1 MSSRFTGHVHSVFTN
16 SLNVKVGEKLINLN
30 ADEEQLSSYGI
41 SVPEASLHPVILGCK
56 ADDLVTYKDQ
66 RLLFYG
72 RLHETIIAL
81 PSLDF
86 VDLRI
91 PKGPATHI
99 SYLPVLEKLNMLKF
113 EKNVGLP
120 LNPKMKKM
128 VRFMETSE
136 LNDLA
141 AIEEVIRFLVGRGKG
156 LTPSGD
162 DFLMGFTMVLMS
174 VEKGKLWTQQLNRL
188 IDHQSTDISIAYYKA
203 LFEGYVSLPF
213 VELLRSIH
221 EENLHDMDLSIQ
233 KIIKLGHTSGYDT
246 LYGIYTGG
254 LWVKNQIIKGD
265 HYGY

>member
-1 MSSRFTGHVHSVFTN
+1 MSSRFTGHVHSVFSN
-16 SLNVKVGEKLINLN
+16 SLNVKVGDKLINLSAN
-30 ADEEQLSSYGI
+30 EAQLSSFGVSI
-41 SVPEASLHPVILGCK
+41 PEASLHPVIQYSK
-56 ADDLVTYKDQ
+56 ADDLVTYKEQ
-66 RLLFYG
+66 RLMFYG
-72 RLHETIIAL
+72 RHHEIAIAL
-81 PSLDF
+81 PSLTF

-91 PKGPATHI
+91 PKGQAAHI
-99 SYLPVLEKLNMLKF
+99 SYIPVLERLKALKF
-113 EKNVGLP
+113 ENHVGLP

-128 VRFMETSE
+128 IHYLETSE
-136 LNDLA
+136 LNDID

-213 VELLRSIH
+213 TELLRGIH
-221 EENLHDMDLSIQ
+221 QGDLRAMDLSIQ
-233 KIIKLGHTSGYDT
+233 GIQGFGHTSGYDT

-254 LWVKNQIIKGD
+254 KWVRNQIIKGD